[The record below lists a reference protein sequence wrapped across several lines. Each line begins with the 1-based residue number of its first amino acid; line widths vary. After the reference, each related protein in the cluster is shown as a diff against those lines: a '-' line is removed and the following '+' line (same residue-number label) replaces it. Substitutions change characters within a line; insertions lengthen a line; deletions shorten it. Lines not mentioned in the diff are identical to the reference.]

1 MAGTVQL
8 FLLMLAVLATAK
20 PPVRWAQSNSTLYL
34 ELSPPKGQSCQ
45 EVSAEILFDR
55 VVVSSRC
62 ADGQQSWE
70 LELREDVWTE
80 HSRLERLPN
89 RGTLLLMLR
98 KKLQHRWDRP
108 LMDEA
113 SFTLPKDWKREDTSL
128 PEEDEMELPRAQN
141 IKRFGSQE
149 ELQEQLKQNQTL
161 VLAMRYPWCTAC
173 EEKDKAFVKVSKVV
187 AASLINASKAAGKDT
202 AQVRFGAVDLR
213 EAKVLARRLWSIS
226 ELHEC
231 RKTSRSCPLLVFKP
245 DEPLEEP
252 YQLQV
257 QLLYEMDEAAMMA
270 DPMAGM
276 PGHKPQGQTPKPDYK
291 RFQHELSL
299 LLPPAVHHGALD
311 LSGSAPHGRSPW
323 VLGRGVNATEFRW
336 AARNLRGIA
345 SFARTAEPGEPAFV
359 KLWRGDGS
367 TAIPYN
373 GPSPL
378 NSSHLEDFTRI
389 HAQPIVQ
396 NYSWALRDSLDAI
409 GLPLGVLWVNYSDGN
424 SSNTTH
430 RALSAFEH
438 LCSKRRGTN
447 RSQHILCCV
456 MDQSHAYHQREY
468 GSHEPYPF
476 PFFGLTHKLGFHAGD
491 RYGYPFREPV
501 NASVYGFFSNSKRA
515 ARQMDAFAGRVLRGR
530 VPPSHESNVVPNRSW
545 RRGEV
550 QEIVWKTYQK
560 EINGSTAD
568 VLLELYDD
576 QRKKHHWLS
585 GSMDVLA
592 QTLKDYADLKVARME
607 VSQSLAGV
615 AALRTWG
622 R

>member
-1 MAGTVQL
+1 
-8 FLLMLAVLATAK
+8 
-20 PPVRWAQSNSTLYL
+20 
-34 ELSPPKGQSCQ
+34 
-45 EVSAEILFDR
+45 
-55 VVVSSRC
+55 
-62 ADGQQSWE
+62 
-70 LELREDVWTE
+70 
-80 HSRLERLPN
+80 
-89 RGTLLLMLR
+89 
-98 KKLQHRWDRP
+98 
-108 LMDEA
+108 
-113 SFTLPKDWKREDTSL
+113 
-128 PEEDEMELPRAQN
+128 
-141 IKRFGSQE
+141 
-149 ELQEQLKQNQTL
+149 
-161 VLAMRYPWCTAC
+161 
-173 EEKDKAFVKVSKVV
+173 
-187 AASLINASKAAGKDT
+187 
-202 AQVRFGAVDLR
+202 
-213 EAKVLARRLWSIS
+213 
-226 ELHEC
+226 
-231 RKTSRSCPLLVFKP
+231 
-245 DEPLEEP
+245 
-252 YQLQV
+252 
-257 QLLYEMDEAAMMA
+257 MMA

-345 SFARTAEPGEPAFV
+345 SFARTAEPGEPAF
-359 KLWRGDGS
+359 
-367 TAIPYN
+367 
-373 GPSPL
+373 
-378 NSSHLEDFTRI
+378 
-389 HAQPIVQ
+389 PIVQ

-409 GLPLGVLWVNYSDGN
+409 GLPLG
-424 SSNTTH
+424 
-430 RALSAFEH
+430 
-438 LCSKRRGTN
+438 
-447 RSQHILCCV
+447 
-456 MDQSHAYHQREY
+456 SHAYHQREY

-545 RRGEV
+545 RRGE
-550 QEIVWKTYQK
+550 EIVWKTYQK

-607 VSQSLAGV
+607 TEFYWVPPSLATGQWTPSTPVRYAGAAEEVTPGKLLRFLKKHTLSSWSLKEALESSDDIGEEKKRRLEAEKLRKEKKKVEEEERRKV
-615 AALRTWG
+615 AAKLAEEKLGTRFAWRMSISIPGLQKDSVNVTLDADRITVYAADWQKRRYLLDFELRGFIEPSNSSW